1 MPSDYDN
8 PISKKGESDLKF
20 CHFRWVPLKSFW
32 PWSMLRAD
40 GAKLILIE
48 LKIEQRGPEVY
59 FPILE
64 FHPDDVDAND
74 MRLRTLYGKNKLSKY

>member
-40 GAKLILIE
+40 GAKLIPIE

>member
-1 MPSDYDN
+1 
-8 PISKKGESDLKF
+8 
-20 CHFRWVPLKSFW
+20 
-32 PWSMLRAD
+32 MLRAD

-48 LKIEQRGPEVY
+48 LKIEQQGPAVY

-74 MRLRTLYGKNKLSKY
+74 IYALYVVKISFQNISARVALPHNLPPSRISHLVHKVGQCNG